1 MVPPREAPR
10 PWTKS
15 SEGRE
20 WKLGGWRSEGAGKDA
35 NLWLPS
41 AGSERGAAIRCDVR
55 RRGHTA
61 KEAPSVVSQRW
72 LKGEKKLGK
81 DQLQMSGESVHF
93 ISI

>member
-15 SEGRE
+15 TEGRE

-61 KEAPSVVSQRW
+61 KEVPSVVAQRW
-72 LKGEKKLGK
+72 LKGEKNVWKGPIA
-81 DQLQMSGESVHF
+81 SER
-93 ISI
+93 